1 MVGPQMRCATMA
13 YLISMIMTFFVAY
26 YPKINDANGERLGL
40 VIMLIVIQYLCM
52 IWFIICSVYILKQMT
67 LACLKGTCTNYCPTC
82 AKQCK
87 CICDTLEEGYE
98 KTNTT
103 VKKATGQKKE
113 NKGLFSSFGNAV

>member
-1 MVGPQMRCATMA
+1 MA

-67 LACLKGTCTNYCPTC
+67 LACLKGTW
-82 AKQCK
+82 
-87 CICDTLEEGYE
+87 
-98 KTNTT
+98 
-103 VKKATGQKKE
+103 
-113 NKGLFSSFGNAV
+113 